1 MNMYRS
7 VWATLSVHV
16 ISDQCRLGCL
26 FMSVIHQA
34 RVDCIYVHVLYQ
46 ASMDWVVWLSHL

>member
-16 ISDQCRLGCL
+16 ISDQYRLGCL
-26 FMSVIHQA
+26 FISVIHQA
-34 RVDCIYVHVLYQ
+34 RVDCIYVHVF
-46 ASMDWVVWLSHL
+46 DKPVWIGLSG